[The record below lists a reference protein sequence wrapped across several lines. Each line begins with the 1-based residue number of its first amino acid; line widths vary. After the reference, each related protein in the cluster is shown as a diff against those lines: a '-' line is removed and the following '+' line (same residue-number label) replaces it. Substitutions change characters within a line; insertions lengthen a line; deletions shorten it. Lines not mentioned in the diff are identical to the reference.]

1 MIINDFT
8 FTERN
13 TNTVIEGII
22 NHVAQTKDD
31 ANVKLFQRCEE
42 GDTTQ
47 LKEVTPD
54 ECPACIVWRSELQ
67 ESEWQG
73 VQSMTSYDNF
83 GLDFELI
90 FYCPPTD
97 TTENVAVFIENVRRA
112 FIKKLEYPDA
122 VHTTGYSFPTNDAG
136 EIVAVPDNPQI
147 VTSRRKRTYRKGNQE
162 RDLPEHFHCVLV
174 STKWTTLYADGES
187 T

>member
-22 NHVAQTKDD
+22 SHVAQTKDD
-31 ANVKLFQRCEE
+31 ANVKIFQRCEE

-47 LKEVTPD
+47 QKEVTPD
-54 ECPACIVWRSELQ
+54 ECPACIVWRSEHQ
-67 ESEWQG
+67 ESDWDAIQAY
-73 VQSMTSYDNF
+73 TSNDHF

-97 TTENVAVFIENVRRA
+97 KTENVAVFIENIRRA
-112 FIKKLEYPDA
+112 LIKKLEYPDSVYTA
-122 VHTTGYSFPTNDAG
+122 GYSYPTNDGG
-136 EIVAVPDNPQI
+136 EIVATWDNPQV
-147 VTSRRKRTYRKGNQE
+147 VTSRRKRTYRFGDGE
-162 RDLPEHFHCVLV
+162 RNLPEHFHCVLV
-174 STKWTTLYADGES
+174 STKWRTLYADGTS